1 MASQRSAAHSVPMVR
16 RLSRSWSGKMDVLA
30 AASTCRLFVCL
41 ASLFVLVLGGPV
53 AAAQGVKPTTVGVA
67 PHGETAL
74 EFVVEISQNGPRFT
88 LTGYLTHIQGV
99 DDAALFTDNNPAARA
114 EATARFTVAGTAQ
127 TTSLAEV
134 EDRLYAVSATGTLT
148 FYEHDRGGADFDT
161 GRGFQ
166 SGATIATVAIRIQNV
181 ITVTSET
188 QGLANGSGDLSV
200 RSTSPFAI
208 AGKSYQLGRVNG
220 TWRISFTG
228 PGTLKSPQPPVATI
242 FVAGTGVSG

>member
-1 MASQRSAAHSVPMVR
+1 MAARSAR
-16 RLSRSWSGKMDVLA
+16 
-30 AASTCRLFVCL
+30 RLFVCL
-41 ASLFVLVLGGPV
+41 VSLLVLVLGGPV
-53 AAAQGVKPTTVGVA
+53 AAAQGVKPATVGMA
-67 PHGETAL
+67 PHGQTAL

-88 LTGYLTHIQGV
+88 LSGYLTHIQGL

-114 EATARFTVAGTAQ
+114 AATARFTVAGTAQ

-134 EDRLYAVSATGTLT
+134 EDHLYAVSATGTLT
-148 FYEHDRGGADFDT
+148 FYEHGTGGADFDT

-166 SGATIATVAIRIQNV
+166 SGASIATVAIRIQNV

-188 QGLANGSGDLSV
+188 QGLANGAGDLTV
-200 RSTSPFAI
+200 HSTSPFTV
-208 AGKSYQLGRVNG
+208 AGKSYQLGRVNE

-242 FVAGTGVSG
+242 YVAGTGVIG